1 MKHWFT
7 PLGNLSSFHM
17 RMMIALQI
25 IIALAM
31 WMVYPSTFFPKPH
44 EIGIA
49 WLKLM
54 NEGFLLDIGTSLRIT
69 IEAIIITTII
79 SLGFVYLSVFPWFR
93 PSITLISKFRFNGL
107 VGVTLFFTL
116 LASGGHELKL
126 MLMVF
131 GTTTWFITAMSA
143 EILAIPREQFDL
155 AKTLGM
161 SRLRIVYEVIILGT
175 ADKALEIMRQNT
187 AIGWMMLTMV
197 EGMVRSEGGVGAM
210 LLNQS
215 KYLRLDAVF
224 AIQITVLIIGI
235 MIDEILGLVKNFA
248 CPYTNLNKEKLK

>member
-7 PLGNLSSFHM
+7 PFGSLSGSHM
-17 RMMIALQI
+17 RVMIALQI
-25 IIALAM
+25 AITLLI
-31 WMVYPSTFFPKPH
+31 WWFYPSTFFPKPH
-44 EIGIA
+44 EIFMA
-49 WLKLM
+49 WGKLM
-54 NEGFLLDIGTSLRIT
+54 NDGFLLDIGTSLRIT
-69 IEAIIITTII
+69 IEAIAITTII
-79 SLGFVYLSVFPWFR
+79 SLIFVYLSVLPWFR
-93 PSITLISKFRFNGL
+93 PWIMLISKFRFNGL

-131 GTTTWFITAMSA
+131 GTTTWFVTAMSA

-175 ADKALEIMRQNT
+175 ADKAFEVMRQNA

-197 EGMVRSEGGVGAM
+197 EGIVRSEGGVGAM

-215 KYLRLDAVF
+215 KYLHLDAVF
-224 AIQITVLIIGI
+224 AIQITVLVVGI
-235 MIDEILGLVKNFA
+235 LIDEIIGLIRNIV
-248 CPYTNLNKEKLK
+248 CPYASLNKEKR